1 MIQRNNNLSPLPFY
15 SSIEQQN
22 HRKSY
27 AYGEVYPLYTPIGQV
42 PSFQVVLPH
51 TVSTIEEVLLHEV
64 ATGTETDIT
73 TAIVTA
79 GLTKKDYATDG
90 YDVIYYPSFGIT
102 SLNNEEG
109 RYYLIITLSGGEV
122 YYSDIFTVV
131 GDMSGYINLMWWD
144 LNDLIMDGA
153 RIVYKDGSTA
163 CYRNQL
169 WLQTE
174 LGKPEYEFTEEGE
187 TRDGYFYPEKM
198 VSEKRYKCTI
208 LAPEYLCD
216 VLRFVRMSD
225 RVYVTDQYGIQY
237 RCDTFLATPKWEQQ
251 GDLASVE
258 IEFTCDTVAKKIG
271 KGYANL
277 GYDFNEDYNNDYSIN
292 NE

>member
-15 SSIEQQN
+15 TSLEQQN

-27 AYGEVYPLYTPIGQV
+27 AYGEVYPLYTPIGTV
-42 PSFQVVLPH
+42 PPFQLVIPH
-51 TVSTIEEVLLHEV
+51 TTATISAVRLYKVS
-64 ATGTETDIT
+64 AGTSTVITSAIT
-73 TAIVTA
+73 TAGLIKKNFATA
-79 GLTKKDYATDG
+79 G

-102 SLNNEEG
+102 SLNSQEG
-109 RYYLIITLSGGEV
+109 RYYLTITLSDSTV

-131 GDMSGYINLMWWD
+131 GDMRGYLNLMWWD
-144 LNDLIMDGA
+144 LQDFVMDDT
-153 RIVYKDGSTA
+153 RIVYKDDSTA

-198 VSEKRYKCTI
+198 VSEKRYKFNI

-237 RCDTFLATPKWEQQ
+237 RCDTFLATPKWEVQ

-271 KGYANL
+271 KGYVDL
-277 GYDFNEDYNNDYSIN
+277 GYDFNDDFNNDYNIN
-292 NE
+292 E